1 MGKKSQPALHVAR
14 YALSSGVI
22 TVLPTESKE
31 DLDQLITEVT
41 EQNEPNTPTEHFLV
55 GQMIH
60 ARWKVLRFRR
70 LEAVALD
77 RILDEPYIFEPIPQ
91 DHCILNTIQQSGN
104 ILDKLEKLIVAAD
117 RAYAKALRDLTQLR
131 ASAQKAEKQNKAK
144 AADVWLRAE
153 LAKFENEPII
163 DPAGYP
169 PGQTS
174 RGSSLPDFAVP
185 HSLSPPVGE

>member
-1 MGKKSQPALHVAR
+1 MGKKSQPAPQVVR

-22 TVLPTESKE
+22 AVLPTESAE
-31 DLDQLITEVT
+31 DLDQLIAEIT
-41 EQNEPNTPTEHFLV
+41 EQNEPNTPAEHYLV
-55 GQMIH
+55 DQMIH

-77 RILDEPYIFEPIPQ
+77 RILDEPYIFQPVPQ
-91 DHCILNTIQQSGN
+91 DHRILNTIQQSGN

-131 ASAQKAEKQNKAK
+131 ASAQKSEKQNKAK
-144 AADVWLRAE
+144 AADAWLRAE
-153 LAKFENEPII
+153 LAKFENEPNI
-163 DPAGYP
+163 DPVGYP
-169 PGQTS
+169 PSQPAP
-174 RGSSLPDFAVP
+174 GSSAPDAAVS